1 MRMMR
6 AIKDH
11 ESEFTIPLVIKT
23 GESIEGEERETE
35 WEGWLFCRNR
45 AGVEGWVPKAYLKPE
60 SGSNSFL
67 SLKDY
72 TARELT
78 VRTGSELM
86 VLNEES
92 EWAWASPQQTS
103 GHRQTTGLGT
113 RPNGIVI
120 YYCISPLAKSISC

>member
-6 AIKDH
+6 AIEDH
-11 ESEFTIPLVIKT
+11 ESEFITPLVIKS
-23 GESIEGEERETE
+23 GDSIEGEERETE
-35 WEGWLFCRNR
+35 WEGWLLCRNS

-60 SGSNSFL
+60 SGSNRFL
-67 SLKDY
+67 SLRDY

-92 EWAWASPQQTS
+92 EWAWARTPE
-103 GHRQTTGLGT
+103 GNEGWVPLNKLEDVGRQPDSVPDLMG
-113 RPNGIVI
+113 
-120 YYCISPLAKSISC
+120 